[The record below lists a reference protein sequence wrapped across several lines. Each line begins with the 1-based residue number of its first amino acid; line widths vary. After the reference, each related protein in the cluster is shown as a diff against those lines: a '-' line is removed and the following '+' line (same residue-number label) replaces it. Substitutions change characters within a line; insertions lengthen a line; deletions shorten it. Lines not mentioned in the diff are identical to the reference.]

1 MGLKAL
7 PIQWAGPAEDGLDR
21 ILAHIEM
28 EDPATAR
35 KLWLK
40 VMKAVAQAARYPEM
54 APQLA
59 DLGRTYREI
68 LTVRPFRVVYR
79 TEGGTLRVIAVL
91 RQEQAF
97 DPGRFLE

>member
-28 EDPATAR
+28 EDP
-35 KLWLK
+35 
-40 VMKAVAQAARYPEM
+40 AQAARYPEM